1 MDWDWEEKE
10 LEVANILVEMA
21 NAHIL
26 PDKPHGSNANA
37 SETQQQRKS
46 NEKSIQRIRIIISP
60 KQPQRTPAPARTSN
74 NAGFQFQFPIV
85 NFLSA
90 VRVALITPTPTTV
103 VDSPTTTTTT
113 TVDSFRNKLL
123 PSLTFD
129 QIMQRVR
136 SSPGDSRVF
145 EIATEVRLQ
154 DLLRGALR
162 ILLSSS
168 PPPPGNSWWRPLV
181 VYQMNVKHWSW
192 IGPLSSQW
200 PQSDS
205 TPTSPQAWGM
215 SGRIL
220 NWLVDRFKEWLN
232 STQGVLQRIARL
244 PPPPLTLM
252 PQIPPGRRYQNN
264 RNLKYSNSTIGPS
277 CEAVKAYFRREE
289 SLRYSIPGQAFSYTT
304 RDGRKSTVVPLMTKY
319 NHRKLA
325 KKPREHSV
333 LKPDRPPYF
342 TVLCMVRD
350 AAARLPNR
358 SGTRSDICALVRD
371 SQFVVENATE
381 DDITQVVIG
390 ALDRLASECD
400 PCVSY
405 DKYHRLWYYLH
416 GDNEEEDFHEHPT
429 LSRKRIKK
437 LL

>member
-1 MDWDWEEKE
+1 MDWDEKE
-10 LEVANILVEMA
+10 LQVAKILVEMA
-21 NAHIL
+21 NAHLL
-26 PDKPHGSNANA
+26 PDKPDGNNANYA
-37 SETQQQRKS
+37 ISPSETEQQRQQS
-46 NEKSIQRIRIIISP
+46 DEKSKRRIRIIIP
-60 KQPQRTPAPARTSN
+60 LKQPQRTPPAARTSN
-74 NAGFQFQFPIV
+74 NTGFQFPIV

-90 VRVALITPTPTTV
+90 VRVALITPTPTRIFNSTAAAA
-103 VDSPTTTTTT
+103 DR
-113 TVDSFRNKLL
+113 FQNKLL

-136 SSPGDSRVF
+136 SNPGDSRVF
-145 EIATEVRLQ
+145 EMVTKVRLQ

-162 ILLSSS
+162 ILLASS
-168 PPPPGNSWWRPLV
+168 PLPPGNSWWRPLV
-181 VYQMNVKHWSW
+181 VYHKNVKHWSW

-200 PQSDS
+200 PQTDS
-205 TPTSPQAWGM
+205 IPTSPQAWGI
-215 SGRIL
+215 SDRIL
-220 NWLVDRFKEWLN
+220 NWLVDRFKDWLN

-252 PQIPPGRRYQNN
+252 PQIPRGQRNPNN
-264 RNLKYSNSTIGPS
+264 RNLKNSNSTIGLS
-277 CEAVKAYFRREE
+277 CEVVKAYFRREE
-289 SLRYSIPGQAFSYTT
+289 SLRYSIPEQAFSYTT
-304 RDGRKSTVVPLMTKY
+304 RDGRKSTVVPLVTKY
-319 NHRKLA
+319 NCRKLA
-325 KKPREHSV
+325 KKPREHFI

-371 SQFVVENATE
+371 SQFVEENAT
-381 DDITQVVIG
+381 DDEITQVVIG
-390 ALDRLASECD
+390 ALDRLASEYD

-429 LSRKRIKK
+429 LSRKRMKK